1 MILRG
6 KKTKKK
12 TAIND
17 FLILFISSGAS
28 EAAKLERSE
37 KKRNSGTS
45 QVFFPFLKI
54 FEKSYTYAM
63 IALYVDLDTWT

>member
-45 QVFFPFLKI
+45 QVFFSIPENFRKKLHLCYD
-54 FEKSYTYAM
+54 S
-63 IALYVDLDTWT
+63 VVCRS